1 MTGACSTIAFNAT
14 NEMSDPMVGFFPM
27 LADPNRINTC
37 PSLQQSH
44 VQHKAQIMFETLKK
58 EGNDTVT
65 PVEDLEPNSYP
76 EKPNPKPD
84 VEQAREGVEQ
94 HPPMTWRRFMAL
106 FSLGC
111 LLAAAQIPVLLLHK
125 VLLI

>member
-1 MTGACSTIAFNAT
+1 
-14 NEMSDPMVGFFPM
+14 MSEKLKTDG
-27 LADPNRINTC
+27 
-37 PSLQQSH
+37 SQS
-44 VQHKAQIMFETLKK
+44 
-58 EGNDTVT
+58 VT

-84 VEQAREGVEQ
+84 VEQASDGAEQ

-111 LLAAAQIPVLLLHK
+111 LLAAAQIPVLPCTK
-125 VLLI
+125 RC